1 MDEHTPVPTEIRA
14 RSAAR
19 ELYVQFED
27 GAEYTLPFEYL
38 RVYSPSAEV
47 TGHGGG
53 PRLLIGGKKHVGVK
67 AIEPV
72 GQYAIRIVFDDGH
85 DSGLYSW
92 RILRELGDQFEANWR
107 TYCDKLKHA
116 GVRREPRPVE

>member
-1 MDEHTPVPTEIRA
+1 MNESPLVPTEIRA
-14 RSAAR
+14 RSATR

-27 GAEYTLPFEYL
+27 GVEFTLPFEYL
-38 RVYSPSAEV
+38 RAYSPSAEV
-47 TGHGGG
+47 TGHGG
-53 PRLLIGGKKHVGVK
+53 PRLLIGGKENVGIE

-92 RILRELGDQFEANWR
+92 RILRDLGEQFATNWHS
-107 TYCDKLKHA
+107 YCEKLERA
-116 GVRREPRPVE
+116 GLRHKPRPVK

>member
-1 MDEHTPVPTEIRA
+1 MDKPTPVPTEIRA
-14 RSAAR
+14 RSTTR

-27 GAEYTLPFEYL
+27 GVEFTLPFEYL
-38 RVYSPSAEV
+38 RAYSPSAEV
-47 TGHGGG
+47 TGHGG
-53 PRLLIGGKKHVGVK
+53 PRLLIGGKGNVGIE

-92 RILRELGDQFEANWR
+92 RILRDLGEQFAVNWHS
-107 TYCDKLKHA
+107 YCEKLERA
-116 GVRREPRPVE
+116 GLHHSPHPVK

>member
-1 MDEHTPVPTEIRA
+1 MNEKNPTPTEIRA
-14 RSAAR
+14 RSASR
-19 ELYVQFED
+19 ELFVRFDNGEEF
-27 GAEYTLPFEYL
+27 ALPFEYL

-47 TGHGGG
+47 TGHGG
-53 PRLLIGGKKHVGVK
+53 PRLLIAGKENVGVK

-92 RILRELGDQFEANWR
+92 RILHDLGTNFEKNWR
-107 TYCDKLKHA
+107 EYTGKLEKA
-116 GVRREPRPVE
+116 GLRRKEDHKS